1 MNKPWLRAIR
11 STALNPRFAQ
21 NPPRSTRVFH
31 TSFPRRWPSDSGN
44 NPSGDGNKPDDASG
58 SGKPL
63 NTEDKLFEDTS
74 SAAAAEGLGRKRPA
88 AGLRS
93 RAQRN
98 RKSELPAVQIPQSF
112 LDLSITRHE
121 DIKTGNLEGQEKPS
135 ISVDE
140 SHDEL
145 RQLLEQDPDSVE
157 SASRRFIDVL
167 SPYTSVTPTHTAQRI
182 CAELDFRHKY
192 LNILTASSI
201 LALESNAQA
210 RAESKPL
217 DPAHTELLYRVSED
231 SGRSPASD
239 WMELWREYR
248 HPSFET
254 VRKSPLLSRLAFE
267 QSTRGKINES
277 DFNLV
282 RSYLP
287 GRQTLFLSHG
297 NLLEITLALHGDLSV
312 QAPKD
317 IRLSSLHRPVTII
330 DMPDCTGYSL
340 AKSVVHLAAKE
351 VGADVLHL
359 RAADIAHIVG
369 SYLNQ
374 DVTRTPGDISL
385 LGYKAAENAS
395 RIKLPQQRQDEPEA
409 GEFLNIPVS
418 ITVRG
423 QRSRD
428 EMRRQTLSMDEYLL
442 NSGTRGKSD
451 ELWEEMKI
459 NAALDELVHSAD
471 LDGVE
476 QKPLL
481 VHLHDYNSIEMDS
494 DYGSAIIAKLR
505 KIVDE
510 LWTNGRRIALVG
522 TCSSKDTSNIY
533 RKSLADLEKTDRVIR
548 LCTERD
554 ISAIRK
560 SLDETDKRD
569 SLRENDEN
577 LVRVLQSLSE
587 ASTIIQSPLTST
599 LGLCEKVPLD
609 RHGRW
614 PGMSDKLQPSN
625 ILPLTEIY
633 RIATT
638 MFALATKRGDGV
650 LNYGHF
656 EAAMALLS
664 KSHIYYKSSIFGTR
678 ESDGSDRDSS
688 QTASSSVTQ
697 RNNPYQENHE
707 EKLLSGLVKAE
718 DMRTTFKDIHAPK
731 ETLDSIKMLTTLSL
745 VRPEAF
751 SYGVL
756 ASDRIPGCLLYGP
769 PGTGKTL
776 LAKAVAKE
784 SGANMIEVSG
794 ASINAMWVGESEK
807 NVRALFRLAKKK
819 EPMVIFIDEADALLG
834 ARGGGRDNGGR
845 RQTINQFLREW
856 DGMDRMKAFIMV
868 ATNRP
873 FDLDEAVLRRLP
885 RKILVDLPLEADRAA
900 ILGIHLKDEQLDDTV
915 SLEELAKQTPLY
927 SGSDLKNMCV
937 AAAMAAV
944 KEELDA
950 FEAHKGPEEF
960 VWAQKRV
967 LNRRHFDKGLKEIG
981 ASVSEDMETLTA
993 IRKFDQRYGD
1003 GKEKKKRKGMGFEV
1017 VPDAKDS
1024 EGARVR
1030 KAPAP

>member
-11 STALNPRFAQ
+11 STALNPRLAQ
-21 NPPRSTRVFH
+21 VSSRSTRAFH
-31 TSFPRRWPSDSGN
+31 TSLPRSWPSDNGN
-44 NPSGDGNKPDDASG
+44 NSSGDGSKPDDTSG
-58 SGKPL
+58 NGK
-63 NTEDKLFEDTS
+63 TVKKEEKLFEDTS
-74 SAAAAEGLGRKRPA
+74 SAANAESLGRKRPA

-98 RKSELPAVQIPQSF
+98 RKSELPAVLIPQSF
-112 LDLSITRHE
+112 LDLSITRYE
-121 DIKTGNLEGQEKPS
+121 DIKTGNIEGREEHN
-135 ISVDE
+135 ISTEE

-145 RQLLEQDPDSVE
+145 RQLLEQDPCSVE
-157 SASRRFIDVL
+157 SASQGFLDVL
-167 SPYTSVTPTHTAQRI
+167 STYTFVPPTYTAQQI
-182 CAELDFRHKY
+182 CADLDLRHKH

-201 LALESNAQA
+201 LALISNL
-210 RAESKPL
+210 RANDEHKPL
-217 DPAHTELLYRVSED
+217 DAEHIE
-231 SGRSPASD
+231 
-239 WMELWREYR
+239 
-248 HPSFET
+248 
-254 VRKSPLLSRLAFE
+254 PLF
-267 QSTRGKINES
+267 
-277 DFNLV
+277 

-287 GRQTLFLSHG
+287 GRQTLFLSHAT
-297 NLLEITLALHGDLSV
+297 LLEINLALLGDLSV

-317 IRLSSLHRPVTII
+317 IRLANLH
-330 DMPDCTGYSL
+330 CTGYSL
-340 AKSVVHLAAKE
+340 AKSVIHLAAKE
-351 VGADVLHL
+351 AGADVLHL

-369 SYLNQ
+369 SYLSQ
-374 DVTRTPGDISL
+374 DVTRTLGDISL

-395 RIKLPQQRQDEPEA
+395 RIKLPQQRLEEQDA

-428 EMRRQTLSMDEYLL
+428 ESRRQTLSMDEYLL

-471 LDGVE
+471 SDGAE

-481 VHLHDYNSIEMDS
+481 VHIHDFNSIEMDS

-510 LWTNGRRIALVG
+510 LWTNGRKAALVG
-522 TCSSKDTSNIY
+522 TCSSKNTSNIY
-533 RKSLADLEKTDRVIR
+533 KNSLAGLENTDRVIR
-548 LCTERD
+548 LTTAKD
-554 ISAIRK
+554 IPAVRK
-560 SLDETDKRD
+560 SLDESDKRD
-569 SLRENDEN
+569 ALRENDEN
-577 LVRVLQSLSE
+577 LVRVLLSMSE
-587 ASTIIQSPLTST
+587 ASTTVQAPTTST
-599 LGLCEKVPLD
+599 LGLCEKVMLD
-609 RHGRW
+609 KNGRW
-614 PGMSDKLQPSN
+614 PALSDKLQPIN
-625 ILPLTEIY
+625 ILPVTEIY

-638 MFALATKRGDGV
+638 MFALATKRGDEF
-650 LNYGHF
+650 LSYEHF
-656 EAAMALLS
+656 EAAMTLLS
-664 KSHIYYKSSIFGTR
+664 KSQLESKSSRLGAG
-678 ESDGSDRDSS
+678 ESDGSNRDSS

-885 RKILVDLPLEADRAA
+885 RKLLVDLPLEADRAA
-900 ILGIHLKDEQLDDTV
+900 ILRIHLKDEQLDETV

-950 FEAHKGPEEF
+950 FEAHEGPAEF

-1003 GKEKKKRKGMGFEV
+1003 GKERKKRKGMGFEV

-1030 KAPAP
+1030 KAPAS